1 MTRAAVIGV
10 GSMGKNHV
18 RVYNEM
24 PEVELVAVVDA
35 NPQTLEQVVR
45 MYRVPAY
52 ANVDEMIE
60 RERPDVV
67 SVVVPTSEHF
77 EVALRALELG
87 CHVLVEKPIAAT
99 VEQAYQLIEV
109 AERGERVFTVGHI
122 ERYNPAVIELKRR
135 LDIGELGA
143 VFQIQTRR
151 WGPLPTRIRD
161 VGVTMDLAPH
171 DLDIMRYLTG
181 SEAIRVYALTKYK
194 VSPSQDDLFIG
205 IVDFENGAVGVL
217 DVNWLT
223 PTKIRELY
231 VTGAGG
237 MYRVNYLSQDLF
249 HYENPDTKGSDWA
262 AMQLMRGVSEGVV
275 NRYVIQKREPLRLE
289 LEAFV
294 GRVQGRDVRLVEGRD
309 AAAALSLAMALADA
323 AVTGQVKKLSQNER
337 HRIQS
342 R

>member
-24 PEVELVAVVDA
+24 PEVDLVAVADA
-35 NPQTLEQVVR
+35 NQQTVEQVAR
-45 MYRVPAY
+45 TYRVPAY
-52 ANVDEMIE
+52 TDFYEMIE

-77 EVALRALELG
+77 GVALRALELG
-87 CHVLVEKPIAAT
+87 CHVLVEKPIAST
-99 VEQAYQLIEV
+99 VEQAHQLIEV
-109 AERGERVFTVGHI
+109 AERDERVFTVGHI

-135 LDIGELGA
+135 LDIGELGK
-143 VFQIQTRR
+143 VFQIHARR
-151 WGPLPTRIRD
+151 WGPLPTRIQD
-161 VGVTMDLAPH
+161 VGVIMDLAPH

-181 SEAIRVYALTKYK
+181 SEATRVYAQTKYE
-194 VSPSQDDLFIG
+194 VRPSLEDLFIG
-205 IVDFENGAVGVL
+205 VVDFENGAVGVL
-217 DVNWLT
+217 DINWLT

-249 HYENPDTKGSDWA
+249 YYENPETKGGDWA
-262 AMQLMRGVSEGVV
+262 VMQLMRGVSEGVV

-294 GRVQGRDVRLVEGRD
+294 GRVQGKVVRLVEGRD
-309 AAAALSLAMALADA
+309 AAAALSLAMVLADA
-323 AVTGQVKKLSQNER
+323 AATGQVKELRQNER
-337 HRIQS
+337 H
-342 R
+342 